1 METVTC
7 TCSHY
12 YRNVESS
19 VCPSPGCTDYI
30 HYLKTHF
37 KVAQVDNL
45 QWGFFEIDT
54 NDTLQVGDKEP
65 IVVGPKNLG
74 NLMLKQYKK
83 VVPNKVTHSLQ
94 RMLANNLS

>member
-1 METVTC
+1 METVNC

-19 VCPSPGCTDYI
+19 VCPSPGCTDFI
-30 HYLKTHF
+30 AYLKTHF
-37 KVAQVDNL
+37 KMPQVETL

-54 NDTLQVGDKEP
+54 TDIMQIGDKEP

-74 NLMLKQYKK
+74 NLMLKQNKK
-83 VVPNKVTHSLQ
+83 VVPSK
-94 RMLANNLS
+94 ANQSM